1 MIGSPG
7 AMEPGRWWQR
17 GSEWGGGALG
27 GGQVGLGDIE
37 VLVRSRLVLSCAIP
51 LNGTFSRS
59 SSPG

>member
-1 MIGSPG
+1 M
-7 AMEPGRWWQR
+7 
-17 GSEWGGGALG
+17 GGGALK

-37 VLVRSRLVLSCAIP
+37 VLVRSRLVLSCVIP